1 MLIYHLGVY
10 ILCFLLLWFGSK
22 LVTGSVT
29 LLAKAWK
36 LPVFTISFFILGLMT
51 SLPEFSIG
59 LSALSEND
67 PAIFSGNL
75 LGGVVVL
82 FFLIIPLLGVLSNGI
97 KIPKTLHQNHIILTL
112 VVVLAPSIMAAD
124 HKVYLWEAVV
134 MLGLYCALFIFLMRK
149 RSLIEKF
156 TSMFVKKK
164 VVYLPLLGKIA
175 VGVVLLFIASH
186 QIVDSTLFFARL
198 MGVSP
203 FFVSLLL
210 ISLGTNI
217 PEFTIIIRSVFDK
230 QNEVAFADYLGSA
243 SANTL
248 LFGIFTLVYGKTI
261 FLPGNFLQRCI
272 FLVLGILL
280 FFVFARSRNS
290 LSRFECFVLLGCY
303 FIFLFLEI
311 GLL

>member
-1 MLIYHLGVY
+1 LIYHFGVY

-51 SLPEFSIG
+51 SLPEISIG
-59 LSALSEND
+59 LSALSEHD
-67 PAIFSGNL
+67 PAIFAGNL

-97 KIPKTLHQNHIILTL
+97 KIPKTLHRNHIILTL
-112 VVVLAPSIMAAD
+112 IVVITPSLVTAD
-124 HKVYLWEAVV
+124 HRVHMWEAVL
-134 MLGLYCALFIFLMRK
+134 MIGLYCTLFIFLMRK

-175 VGVVLLFIASH
+175 VGVLLLFIASH
-186 QIVDSTLFFARL
+186 QIVDSTLYFAQL
-198 MGVSP
+198 LGVPP

-230 QNEVAFADYLGSA
+230 QNEVALADYLGSA

-248 LFGIFTLVYGKTI
+248 LFGIFTLIYGETI
-261 FLPGNFLQRCI
+261 SLPGDFLQRCI
-272 FLVLGILL
+272 FVLLGILM

-290 LSRFECFVLLGCY
+290 LSRFECFVLIGCY

-311 GLL
+311 GVL